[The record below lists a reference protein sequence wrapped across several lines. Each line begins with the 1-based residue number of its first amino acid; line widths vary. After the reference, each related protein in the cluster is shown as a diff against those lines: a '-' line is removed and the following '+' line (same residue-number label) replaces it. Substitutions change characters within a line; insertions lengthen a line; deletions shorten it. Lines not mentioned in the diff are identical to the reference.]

1 MGIIKRKL
9 SFSAQTDNGPPCW
22 LYGLS
27 EEMSPREQDCG
38 RKASVLGSV
47 KKRHCLELFR
57 VAAAANKSRFPQR
70 ERNANRAEKRNSGM
84 VGPAGIEPATLGLE
98 IRCSIR
104 LSYGPSRAANR
115 AILSCSHS
123 HSRGLRNYGLNFG
136 TQSPTAFFESA

>member
-38 RKASVLGSV
+38 GKASVLESV
-47 KKRHCLELFR
+47 KKRHCLDLFR
-57 VAAAANKSRFPQR
+57 VAAAANKSRFPQS

-104 LSYGPSRAANR
+104 LSYGPSRVTTR
-115 AILSCSHS
+115 TILSCSHS